1 MVLWLNN
8 ATVSLIKLA
17 ALLFD
22 MPRCRFVRN
31 LLRWLTFL
39 TWQCVS
45 SHLLN
50 IFLVL
55 TCKPTDFS
63 LTYNIRVHL
72 CLNKL
77 ISSRIYICSMQGFP
91 VLHYL
96 LELAQTHVCL
106 VSNAIQLSYPLLPP
120 VASCPQSFL
129 ASGSFPVNQLFASGG
144 QSIGSFSFNIC
155 PSNEYSGLISFRIDW
170 FDLFA
175 VQGTLKSLLQQSL
188 WT

>member
-1 MVLWLNN
+1 MNKLMVLWLNN

-55 TCKPTDFS
+55 TCKATDFS

-77 ISSRIYICSMQGFP
+77 ISSRISICSMQGFP

-106 VSNAIQLSYPLLPP
+106 VSNAIQSSYPLLPP
-120 VASCPQSFL
+120 VASCHLLS
-129 ASGSFPVNQLFASGG
+129 SVFP
-144 QSIGSFSFNIC
+144 SIRVFSSESALCIRW
-155 PSNEYSGLISFRIDW
+155 L
-170 FDLFA
+170 
-175 VQGTLKSLLQQSL
+175 
-188 WT
+188 